1 MASLEDLTPEARD
14 ELALLARELSDDP
27 ETREAFL
34 RLTKKRRPN
43 LTIDS
48 IDLKD
53 EMARKLDE
61 ERNRVDQLEGKL
73 RERDAL
79 DSLKERREKLL
90 KTGKIQSE
98 EEIEEVEKVMLEKK
112 IHDHDTAAEYYK
124 WMKQA
129 ATPTPSAFESRNVLN
144 EQARNTLSGFFRNP
158 VGHARDEAAK
168 ALNELRKNP
177 RPIGF

>member
-79 DSLKERREKLL
+79 DSLKNAVKSFLRPEKFSL
-90 KTGKIQSE
+90 K
-98 EEIEEVEKVMLEKK
+98 KK
-112 IHDHDTAAEYYK
+112 LK
-124 WMKQA
+124 K
-129 ATPTPSAFESRNVLN
+129 SR
-144 EQARNTLSGFFRNP
+144 
-158 VGHARDEAAK
+158 K
-168 ALNELRKNP
+168 
-177 RPIGF
+177 

>member
-1 MASLEDLTPEARD
+1 M
-14 ELALLARELSDDP
+14 
-27 ETREAFL
+27 
-34 RLTKKRRPN
+34 
-43 LTIDS
+43 
-48 IDLKD
+48 
-53 EMARKLDE
+53 
-61 ERNRVDQLEGKL
+61 
-73 RERDAL
+73 

-144 EQARNTLSGFFRNP
+144 EQARNTLSGFFKNP